1 VPRDDQRIE
10 DGEDAAMPR
19 PLARVPSIPRR
30 KNRVLALA
38 LASVAVLALVTAVTV
53 TILIHYVEVH
63 HLLAAL

>member
-1 VPRDDQRIE
+1 VPRDDQRTE
-10 DGEDAAMPR
+10 YGEDAATLR
-19 PLARVPSIPRR
+19 PLARVPSMQRR

-38 LASVAVLALVTAVTV
+38 LASVAALALVTAVTV